1 MHTNKKKQGRATHQ
15 RKHKHNQRNKADTTN
30 TKKQHTPQTIDRE
43 SQASARTYVNM
54 KQELGKC
61 NNKQEDATHINEEQE
76 HTTSNSQKKTRNA
89 TKSNIHPEA
98 AGRCNKKPA
107 DARHHSK
114 KLEYQSAIYNTT
126 TRNSKLKQED
136 AMHNPTQEAD
146 TNRRNRCKKHRASK
160 QTKTPTTAT
169 LILNAKC
176 TMQHQHNSARAC
188 GKPALAAAWCI
199 GDEHKT

>member
-1 MHTNKKKQGRATHQ
+1 MQHTSM
-15 RKHKHNQRNKADTTN
+15 RNKN
-30 TKKQHTPQTIDRE
+30 IQ
-43 SQASARTYVNM
+43 QAN
-54 KQELGKC
+54 
-61 NNKQEDATHINEEQE
+61 H
-76 HTTSNSQKKTRNA
+76 KKTQNA

-146 TNRRNRCKKHRASK
+146 TNRRNRCKKHSAGK
-160 QTKTPTTAT
+160 QTNTPTTAT

-176 TMQHQHNSARAC
+176 TMQHQHNAARAC